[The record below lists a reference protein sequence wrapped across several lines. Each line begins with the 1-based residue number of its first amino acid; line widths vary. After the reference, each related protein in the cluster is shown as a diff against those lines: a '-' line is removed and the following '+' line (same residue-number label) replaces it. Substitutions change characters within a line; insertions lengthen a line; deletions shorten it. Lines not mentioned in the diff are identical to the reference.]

1 MNKKILITGAQGFT
15 GQHACLI
22 FSELGYHVIPVIR
35 GDFKNSTKD
44 ILYCNLTYLADVEKV
59 IQTTKP
65 DFIIHLAGKNHA
77 GESWKHP
84 ELYMDSNIKGTI
96 NLLEAVRKIKPDTKI
111 AVVGSML
118 ETSLTEEKPNH
129 PYGLSKSIQS
139 TVALAWYYLYQL
151 PALVVRPPNLIGP
164 GNSTGV
170 CSQFGNKIVE
180 AEKVNKQNVTLTLNK
195 LGLKRAFLDVRDAV
209 SIYAGLLENGESGK
223 IYDLVTEDRYSLQE
237 IVNQY
242 KHLSPCLIETD
253 YVYQEEQPNT
263 RLIEGNQFIFGERI
277 EKVKCPQKFK
287 LEQSLR
293 DILDFYRKTS

>member
-15 GQHACLI
+15 GRHACLI
-22 FSELGYHVIPVIR
+22 FKQLGYQVKSVVR
-35 GDFKNSTKD
+35 GDFTNSTKD

-84 ELYMDSNIKGTI
+84 DLYMDGNITGTI
-96 NLLEAVRKIKPDTKI
+96 NLLEAVRKYKPDTKI

-151 PALVVRPPNLIGP
+151 SILVVRPPNLIGP

-170 CSQFGNKIVE
+170 CSQFGRKIVE
-180 AEKVNKQNVTLTLNK
+180 AEKNNKQNVILTLNK

-209 SIYAGLLENGESGK
+209 SIYAGLLENGEPGK
-223 IYDLVTEDRYSLQE
+223 IYDLVTEDRYSLQD
-237 IVNQY
+237 IVKQY
-242 KHLSPCLIETD
+242 KTLSHCSIETD
-253 YVYQEEQPNT
+253 YVYQDEQPNA
-263 RLIEGNQFIFGERI
+263 RLIEADQRIFGERI

-287 LEQSLR
+287 VEQSLS
-293 DILDFYRKTS
+293 DILDYYRKTS

>member
-15 GQHACLI
+15 GQHAFQI
-22 FSELGYHVIPVIR
+22 FKQMGYQVYPVIR
-35 GDFKNSTKD
+35 GDFANSTED
-44 ILYCNLTYLADVEKV
+44 SLYCNLTSLAEVEKV

-84 ELYMDSNIKGTI
+84 DLYMDSNIKGTI
-96 NLLEAVRKIKPDTKI
+96 NLLEAVRKYKPDTKI

-151 PALVVRPPNLIGP
+151 SILVVRPPNLIGP

-170 CSQFGNKIVE
+170 CSQFGRKIIE
-180 AEKVNKQNVTLTLNK
+180 AEKNNKQNVILTLNK

-209 SIYAGLLENGESGK
+209 SIYAGLLESGESGK
-223 IYDLVTEDRYSLQE
+223 IYDLHTEDRYSLQE
-237 IVNQY
+237 IVDQY
-242 KHLSPCLIETD
+242 KHLSPCSIETD

-263 RLIEGNQFIFGERI
+263 RLIEADQHLLGERI
-277 EKVKCPQKFK
+277 EKIKCPQKFK